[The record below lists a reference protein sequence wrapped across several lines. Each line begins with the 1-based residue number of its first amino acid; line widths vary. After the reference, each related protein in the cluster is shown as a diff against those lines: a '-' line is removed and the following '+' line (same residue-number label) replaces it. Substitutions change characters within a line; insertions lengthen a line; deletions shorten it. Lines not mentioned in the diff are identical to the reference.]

1 MIIVV
6 DEVEVNFINKSLTC
20 RGLTFYHLWS
30 LTHIEINKH
39 STLKMKTPVLKL
51 AILLLILCISTVSFA
66 QDFQG
71 KAYYMSKT
79 TIDMDDFGGSDLSPE
94 RKKQIQERM
103 KSFLEKQYILTFNK
117 EESIYKEDEKLEAP
131 GGGGRGFGGFGS
143 SLTGG
148 PKYKNVKSKEL
159 LQDQEFFGKQ
169 FLIKDE
175 LKDLEW
181 KMGTETKQIGQYT
194 VFKATATKIITGIDV
209 QSFRPRGRNDRSE
222 REKAKD
228 STKAGD
234 KAEEK
239 STDSENPRTIEVTA
253 WYTPQIPI
261 NQGPDDYWGLPGLIL
276 EVSADRTII
285 LCTKIV
291 MNPEEKEAID
301 KPKKG
306 DVVTQEEYTKITTKK
321 MEEMREMYGGRGGR
335 GGGRRN

>member
-1 MIIVV
+1 
-6 DEVEVNFINKSLTC
+6 
-20 RGLTFYHLWS
+20 
-30 LTHIEINKH
+30 
-39 STLKMKTPVLKL
+39 MKTSLLKIAL
-51 AILLLILCISTVSFA
+51 VFTVLLIGTSSFA
-66 QDFQG
+66 QQDFQG
-71 KAYYMSKT
+71 KAYYQSKT
-79 TIDMDDFGGSDLSPE
+79 TINLDDFGGGNMSPE

-131 GGGGRGFGGFGS
+131 GSGRGFGGFGS

-175 LKDLEW
+175 LIDLEW
-181 KMGTETKQIGQYT
+181 TMGTETKQIGQYT
-194 VFKATATKIITGIDV
+194 AFKATATKTITGFDM
-209 QSFRPRGRNDRSE
+209 QSFRPRGRNQRSE
-222 REKAKD
+222 GKKEKD

-239 STDSENPRTIEVTA
+239 STDSKEPRTIEVTA

-276 EVSADRTII
+276 EVSAENTII

-291 MNPEEKEAID
+291 MNPEEKEDIE

-306 DVVTQEEYTKITTKK
+306 DVVTQAEYTKITTKK
-321 MEEMREMYGGRGGR
+321 MEEFRNNRGRGGR